1 MITELYP
8 DDREGYYYYG
18 LYFAYLKGD
27 HKKAISLFQK
37 ARDLSPEYYP
47 TYRDMAYS
55 INAQYGIDEAI
66 DLLQEYIRTYAD
78 DPGVAYA
85 RKTIAELRGV
95 EAE

>member
-8 DDREGYYYYG
+8 DNCEGYYYYG
-18 LYFAYLKGD
+18 LCFAYPQGD
-27 HKKAISLFQK
+27 NKKDISLFQE
-37 ARDLSPEYYP
+37 ARDLSSEYYP

-78 DPGVAYA
+78 GQVVAYA

>member
-8 DDREGYYYYG
+8 DNCEGYYYYG
-18 LYFAYLKGD
+18 LCFAYLKGD
-27 HKKAISLFQK
+27 NKKDISLFQE
-37 ARDLSPEYYP
+37 ARDLSSEYYP

-78 DPGVAYA
+78 GQVVAYA

>member
-1 MITELYP
+1 MLSENLNDLEKERPLAVIQLQGSTE
-8 DDREGYYYYG
+8 
-18 LYFAYLKGD
+18 A
-27 HKKAISLFQK
+27 Q

-78 DPGVAYA
+78 GQVVAYA

>member
-1 MITELYP
+1 
-8 DDREGYYYYG
+8 
-18 LYFAYLKGD
+18 
-27 HKKAISLFQK
+27 
-37 ARDLSPEYYP
+37 
-47 TYRDMAYS
+47 MAYS

-78 DPGVAYA
+78 DQVVAYA